1 MKKIIIGKKR
11 EKRNAYH
18 DFISSTNMK
27 ESDMTHEKQVLWAN
41 QMYMEESFDHK
52 DAIQKTIVKK
62 INGYKQQD
70 KKKEIYDEHYFIHME
85 QVVEKIVAC
94 KLTCHYCK
102 DHMLIVYADNRDPKQ
117 WTLDRI
123 DNDMG
128 HNTENVVISCLQC
141 NLKRRTTNMKKFLFT
156 KQLKI
161 VKKR

>member
-18 DFISSTNMK
+18 DFISNTNMK

-70 KKKEIYDEHYFIHME
+70 KKKDIYDEHILFIWN
-85 QVVEKIVAC
+85 K
-94 KLTCHYCK
+94 
-102 DHMLIVYADNRDPKQ
+102 
-117 WTLDRI
+117 
-123 DNDMG
+123 
-128 HNTENVVISCLQC
+128 CL
-141 NLKRRTTNMKKFLFT
+141 KK
-156 KQLKI
+156 
-161 VKKR
+161 